1 MALKLWAGAGGRKRL
16 PASLVAMPIGQNP
29 SPDGAKIPDE
39 NAAKKQGLPE
49 VLASDMEAEAHE
61 GESPDE
67 LEQASRDEPPLPY
80 QLVVRGR
87 RHSKSA
93 LHFVLKA
100 LL

>member
-1 MALKLWAGAGGRKRL
+1 
-16 PASLVAMPIGQNP
+16 MPIGQNP
-29 SPDGAKIPDE
+29 GPHWAKISDD

-67 LEQASRDEPPLPY
+67 LEEASRDEPPLPY

>member
-1 MALKLWAGAGGRKRL
+1 MAFRVGAGVGGRRRL
-16 PASLVAMPIGQNP
+16 PASLAAMQMGQNP
-29 SPDGAKIPDE
+29 SPGWSKIPDDTP
-39 NAAKKQGLPE
+39 AKKQGLPE
-49 VLASDMEAEAHE
+49 VLAGDMEAEAHE

-67 LEQASRDEPPLPY
+67 LEEASRDEPPLPY